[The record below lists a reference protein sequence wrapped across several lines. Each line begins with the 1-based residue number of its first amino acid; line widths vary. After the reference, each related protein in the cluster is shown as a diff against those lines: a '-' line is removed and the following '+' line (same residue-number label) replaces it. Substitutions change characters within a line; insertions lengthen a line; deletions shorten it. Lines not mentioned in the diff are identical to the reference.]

1 MPNFKIDDFNIY
13 KATSHQHLLMLLST
27 DGQVEIVKWIYE
39 FIKDHPTVSFNSTI
53 LLCSIISGNLEL
65 VKFILSINPSIIN
78 EDTRVQG
85 HESDINVLSAAFMT
99 ALKNG
104 HINIC
109 KYLLTI
115 KPDINVSVLNF
126 KAFSTCCRDGHLEAA
141 KWFYQKY
148 PQVSDSSAF
157 QTAYTYSLYYTRL
170 NVSNWLLSIKP
181 DLENL

>member
-1 MPNFKIDDFNIY
+1 MPNFKIDDFNTY
-13 KATSHQHLLMLLST
+13 KASSHQHLLMLLCT

-39 FIKDHPTVSFNSTI
+39 FIKEHPTVEFNSTI

-65 VKFILSINPSIIN
+65 VKFIVSISPSIMT
-78 EDTRVQG
+78 EDTRIQG
-85 HESDINVLSAAFMT
+85 YETDINVLSAAFMT

-109 KYLLTI
+109 KYLLSI

-126 KAFSTCCRDGHLEAA
+126 KGFSSCCRDGHLEAA

-148 PQVSDSSAF
+148 PEVSDSSAF

-170 NVSNWLLSIKP
+170 NVSKWLLTIKP
-181 DLENL
+181 DLEKL